1 MSRSIKRAISEYT
14 RKYHSIARIEDA
26 DIRGC
31 ILYAIEVCKP
41 LNQPDVLYFGIESAL
56 MAGITIGFRAA
67 RKIYKGN
74 KKDLPAKR
82 RKICNFE
89 ETFGSDNQPEGHGKY
104 TTRL

>member
-41 LNQPDVLYFGIESAL
+41 LNQPDVLWFGIESAL
-56 MAGITIGFRAA
+56 MAGIAIGYRAA
-67 RKIYKGN
+67 RKRERSRSHRP
-74 KKDLPAKR
+74 DR
-82 RKICNFE
+82 ECR
-89 ETFGSDNQPEGHGKY
+89 Q
-104 TTRL
+104 